1 MRLALERP
9 RTHQGPARGRILIVF
24 ADGKLRRELLS
35 MSRDMAEKVQTAF
48 SVLDAFQLCREQR
61 FDVMLLVG
69 EAWQVAEAKK
79 INALGGWTA
88 AMPIVAVC
96 SGSLDLAEARAA
108 GISVLIPNEISDMAV
123 WGALRGAL
131 APDSRNATWWV
142 D

>member
-1 MRLALERP
+1 MRLALEQP
-9 RTHQGPARGRILIVF
+9 HQQGAAGGRILIVF
-24 ADGKLRRELLS
+24 ADGKLRRELLTIG
-35 MSRDMAEKVQTAF
+35 REMAEKVQTAF
-48 SVLDAFQLCREQR
+48 SVLDAFDLCRQQR

-108 GISVLIPNEISDMAV
+108 GISVPLFPS
-123 WGALRGAL
+123 LRHTMRTGEVSFQANCG
-131 APDSRNATWWV
+131 SNAG
-142 D
+142 